1 MQELAY
7 QMEKIGAGKELAQA
21 ADVYS
26 ELKDAFEQA
35 REYLQTHLKSLESR
49 ADERLQD
56 GCRDPLS
63 RA

>member
-21 ADVYS
+21 PDVYS
-26 ELKDAFEQA
+26 ELKDAFEEA
-35 REYLQTHLKSLESR
+35 RGFLQSHLKSLESPTE
-49 ADERLQD
+49 ERLQN
-56 GCRDPLS
+56 GGEDPLS